1 MKVLIIG
8 MALMVIAVVP
18 GIPAW
23 AQGSKD
29 VDARP
34 QVGCFRG
41 RPLPACKSFWI
52 VEMQGSSPVA
62 QTSRSVIRVYS
73 DPTRSGLPQASEYQL
88 RTFDNV
94 LEWNLGHMANLGD
107 KYALGGVV
115 TVGSGNDDALS
126 GLKVRVR
133 RWLNSDLSV
142 EAEAGA
148 LWTNAGS
155 VRRSNGGTAALRFNI
170 RDQGSIFLRWDMLP
184 LREESRSGE
193 YGYSDPGGTQH
204 GLSVGLSA
212 GSVPAL
218 IGTGALGVTML
229 VLLAIIVGQGG
240 LD

>member
-8 MALMVIAVVP
+8 MALIVIAVVP

-115 TVGSGNDDALS
+115 TVGSGNGDALS
-126 GLKVRVR
+126 GLKVRLR
-133 RWLNSDLSV
+133 RWLSSDFSV

-148 LWTNAGS
+148 LWSDAGGM
-155 VRRSNGGTAALRFNI
+155 RRSDAIGGTAALRFNI
-170 RDQGSIFLRWDMLP
+170 RDQGAIYLRWDVLP
-184 LREESRSGE
+184 LLEESQPW
-193 YGYSDPGGTQH
+193 GYYDPGGTQH
-204 GLSVGLSA
+204 ALSVGLSA

-218 IGTGALGVTML
+218 IGTGALGVTWL